1 VVSVRVPA
9 SRLEPDIDM
18 LAGWPEPVE
27 PGSIADEST

>member
-9 SRLEPDIDM
+9 CRLEPDIDM
-18 LAGWPEPVE
+18 LAGWCERIE